1 MFSTLRRDIGAIFRK
16 DPAARTIW
24 EVLSYPGLHA
34 IVWHRIAHVMWR
46 RRLRT
51 PARWLSYV
59 NRFFTG
65 IEIHPGAQI
74 GPGFFIDHGMGTVIG
89 ETAIVGEDVLLY
101 HGVTLGGSSLKKIK
115 RHPTLGNHVVVSA
128 GAKILGDIEI
138 GDYVKVGPNAVV
150 RQSVPADSVVVGIP
164 GRVVREKGVPVH
176 DSVYLDHGA
185 GADPEGEMIRS
196 LVRKVH
202 ELETRLGMVE
212 GEDEPPEPVGI
223 QFPGWD
229 YQI

>member
-1 MFSTLRRDIGAIFRK
+1 MFSTLRRDIRAIFKK
-16 DPAARTIW
+16 DPAARSIW

-34 IVWHRIAHVMWR
+34 IVWHRVAHVMWR
-46 RRLRT
+46 HHLKT
-51 PARWLSYV
+51 PARWLSNI

-150 RQSVPADSVVVGIP
+150 RQSVPCDSVVVGIP
-164 GRVVREKGVPVH
+164 GRVVRERGVPVH
-176 DSVYLDHGA
+176 DSVFLDHGA
-185 GADPEGEMIRS
+185 GADPEGEIIRS
-196 LVRKVH
+196 LLRKVN
-202 ELETRLGMVE
+202 ELETRLGVVE
-212 GEDEPPEPVGI
+212 SPEQTSAGSEAFEDS
-223 QFPGWD
+223 Q

>member
-1 MFSTLRRDIGAIFRK
+1 MFSTLRRDIDAIFRK

-34 IVWHRIAHVMWR
+34 IIWHRVAHVMWR
-46 RRLRT
+46 RRVRT
-51 PARWLSYV
+51 PARWLSYL

-65 IEIHPGAQI
+65 IEIHPGAEI

-138 GDYVKVGPNAVV
+138 GDYVKIGPNAVV

-202 ELETRLGMVE
+202 ELETRLSHVE
-212 GEDEPPEPVGI
+212 GDGEESREPEI
-223 QFPGWD
+223 ELPGWD